1 MKKQPRFARLALGA
15 LLAMPLAWFVAAPP
29 VTASAGPVLDKI
41 VERKVIRFGYRTDA
55 PPFSMSI
62 DGRPQGYSIDL
73 CGRVAGAIL
82 ETSGLQELTG
92 TFTAVDVADRFDA
105 LEEGRIDVLCGPT
118 TATLSRRERVSFTIP
133 IFATGVG
140 AMLASNA
147 PPALAN
153 PLMDALPGSLPEG
166 AIADALSGRTLGVRA
181 GTTAESWLTA
191 GEGGSLG
198 DAKIVTFDDHAAGAA
213 AVAAGEVDV
222 YFADQ
227 AILLG
232 VLARSDDVDR
242 LQVSPATYTVEPYAL
257 AIPRGDEDLRLVL
270 DRALSHL
277 FRRRVFEPLYER
289 YFGPLSLQAQ
299 LFYRAA
305 ALPD

>member
-1 MKKQPRFARLALGA
+1 MTRYSRFARCAIGA
-15 LLAMPLAWFVAAPP
+15 LLAIPLGGLMAASPGVA
-29 VTASAGPVLDKI
+29 TAGAVLDSI

-55 PPFSMSI
+55 PPFSMSA

-92 TFTAVDVADRFDA
+92 TFTAVEAEDRFDA

-118 TATLSRRERVSFTIP
+118 TATLSRREKVSFTIP
-133 IFATGVG
+133 VFATGVG
-140 AMLASNA
+140 AMLAAGA

-181 GTTAESWLTA
+181 GTTAESWLMA

-198 DAKIVTFDDHAAGAA
+198 DARIVTFDDHLAGAA
-213 AVAAGEVDV
+213 AVAEGEIDV

-232 VLARSDDVDR
+232 VLAQSDQVER

-289 YFGPLSLQAQ
+289 YFGPISLQAQ

>member
-1 MKKQPRFARLALGA
+1 MRATSLLCRTVAGLAVALPLGLIA
-15 LLAMPLAWFVAAPP
+15 TLPTLPAK
-29 VTASAGPVLDKI
+29 AGPVLDQI
-41 VERKVIRFGYRTDA
+41 VERKTIRFGYRTDA
-55 PPFSMSI
+55 PPFSMKL

-82 ETSGLQELTG
+82 ETSGLTELTG
-92 TFTAVDVADRFDA
+92 TFTAVEVEDRFDA
-105 LEEGRIDVLCGPT
+105 IEEGRIDVLCGPT

-140 AMLASNA
+140 AMMASDA
-147 PPALAN
+147 PSALAD
-153 PLMDALPGSLPEG
+153 PLMNALPGSLPQD
-166 AIADALSGRTLGVRA
+166 AIPNALNGRRLGVRA
-181 GTTAESWLTA
+181 GTTAESWLRA
-191 GEGGSLG
+191 GEDGTLG
-198 DAKIVTFDDHAAGAA
+198 DATIVTFDDHRAGAA
-213 AVAAGEVDV
+213 AVVGGELDV

-232 VLARSDDVDR
+232 ILARSDDVDR

-270 DRALSHL
+270 DRALSLL

-289 YFGPLSLQAQ
+289 YFGPLSLQAE